1 VNADHVNKLIKV
13 PGIVISASRIQ
24 SKAVHIECACTKCG
38 AKKTVACSSG
48 FTGASIPTSCD
59 GSGLSLEQG
68 RPDCGPNSFQ
78 IMPDACTY
86 VDQQNFKLQEAPEV
100 VPTGEMPRNILLSM
114 DRCLVDR
121 VSPGT
126 RVSVLGICSL
136 FSSGKGTGGKAS
148 GASVRQMYLKVVGV
162 SVESSGGG
170 RANALFTPEEEQTF
184 IEMASDPNIYARLCD
199 AIAPSI
205 SGKKCRYL
213 NSHKKPL

>member
-1 VNADHVNKLIKV
+1 
-13 PGIVISASRIQ
+13 
-24 SKAVHIECACTKCG
+24 
-38 AKKTVACSSG
+38 
-48 FTGASIPTSCD
+48 
-59 GSGLSLEQG
+59 
-68 RPDCGPNSFQ
+68 
-78 IMPDACTY
+78 MPDACTY